1 MPEETYRA
9 IYAGGFKELRA
20 RLYSMLGS
28 WPLAEDI
35 AQEAFLKLY
44 LKPPLDTGKARAWLY
59 RVATNLASNWHRQ
72 EKRRAEREERFPGN
86 RLQEEPAEEA
96 ALRRIEAQKVQE
108 VLQRLGLRDRTCLFL
123 KFAGFRYAEIARI
136 VGIDP
141 ATVGTVLARA
151 QARFVREYQR
161 LGR

>member
-1 MPEETYRA
+1 
-9 IYAGGFKELRA
+9 
-20 RLYSMLGS
+20 MLGS

-44 LKPPLDTGKARAWLY
+44 LKPPLDMGKARAWLY
-59 RVATNLASNWHRQ
+59 RVATNLALNWHRR
-72 EKRRAEREERFPGN
+72 EKRRVEREERVSRTTG
-86 RLQEEPAEEA
+86 RAEAAEEA
-96 ALRRIEAQKVQE
+96 ALRRIEAARVRQ
-108 VLQRLGLRDRTCLFL
+108 VLERLGLRDRSCLFL
-123 KFAGFRYAEIARI
+123 KFVGFKYAEIARI

-161 LGR
+161 LER